1 MKKLLILLAMAA
13 MACNNQVKT
22 DQQTDSHENHDTK
35 KEEALSLN
43 NDKKWNADEATLNN
57 VNAMMVVI
65 NDSSYAATSSRSSFI
80 NQMQN
85 RIDTLVSQCRMQ
97 GPDHDALHL
106 WLNKVTKNMK
116 EIKEEDDEYEKEK
129 EKLKNNIESFYTYFE

>member
-13 MACNNQVKT
+13 MACNSQVKT
-22 DQQTDSHENHDTK
+22 DQQKDGHENHDTK

-43 NDKKWNADEATLNN
+43 NDKKWKADEATLNN

-65 NDSSYAATSSRSSFI
+65 NDSSYAASSARSAFI

-116 EIKEEDDEYEKEK
+116 EIKEEDDEYAKEK
-129 EKLKNNIESFYTYFE
+129 EKLKNNIERFYTYFE

>member
-13 MACNNQVKT
+13 MACNSEVKT
-22 DQQTDSHENHDTK
+22 DQQKDGHENHDTK

-43 NDKKWNADEATLNN
+43 NDKKWKADAATLSN
-57 VNAMMVVI
+57 VNAMMLVI
-65 NDSSYAATSSRSSFI
+65 NDSNYMKTSARDHFI
-80 NQMQN
+80 TQMQT
-85 RIDTLVSQCRMQ
+85 RLDTLVSQCRMQ

-116 EIKEEDDEYEKEK
+116 EIKKEEDEYEEEK
-129 EKLKNNIESFYTYFE
+129 EELKKNIESFYTYFE